1 METFFLIVFILVVA
15 ATATLAFWRQS
26 DNTADRAAMERL
38 VALQPSSPKRF
49 DLSLLEGLPEPAQRY
64 FRYTIQPGTPLYTVA
79 RISMTGK
86 FGMGNRE
93 SPDYMDMKA
102 SQVLA
107 MPQGFVWKMSA
118 SRGALRV
125 SGSDTERWT
134 RFWLMGLLPVA
145 RMGGDPD
152 HTRSAFGRYVAEA
165 IFWTPAALLP
175 GPGVDWKLVDV
186 NTARVIVR
194 HEGLQQAVDVV
205 VAEDGR
211 PLQVSF
217 DRWSNANPEKVH
229 RLQPFG
235 GYLSEFREFG
245 GFVLPTRVEAGNF
258 FATDDYFPFFIAAV
272 SDVEFPGH
280 DARKHPDER
289 PDARAR

>member
-1 METFFLIVFILVVA
+1 MKIFFLILLIVLV
-15 ATATLAFWRQS
+15 ATALALWFWRQTDHAS
-26 DNTADRAAMERL
+26 DHAAMARL
-38 VALQPSSPKRF
+38 AALQPPAPECF
-49 DLSLLEGLPEPAQRY
+49 DVSLLEGLPEPAQRY

-93 SPDYMDMKA
+93 SPDYMDMQA

-107 MPQGFVWKMSA
+107 MPEGFVWKMGA

-125 SGSDTERWT
+125 SGSDTEKWT

-145 RMGGDPD
+145 RMGGDAD
-152 HTRSAFGRYVAEA
+152 HTRSAFGRYVAESV
-165 IFWTPAALLP
+165 FWTPAALLP
-175 GPGVDWKLVDV
+175 GQGVKWELVDV

-194 HEGLQQAVDVV
+194 YNGMEQAVDVV

-211 PLQVSF
+211 PLQVNF
-217 DRWSNANPEKVH
+217 DRWTNANSEKVH

-235 GYLSEFREFG
+235 GYLSEFREFD
-245 GFVLPTRVEAGNF
+245 GFHLPTRVEAGNF
-258 FATDDYFPFFIAAV
+258 FATENYFPFFIASV
-272 SDVEFPGH
+272 TGIEFPKH
-280 DARKHPDER
+280 DALGHPE
-289 PDARAR
+289 

>member
-1 METFFLIVFILVVA
+1 MKTFFLILLILVVA
-15 ATATLAFWRQS
+15 TTVALWFWRQT
-26 DNTADRAAMERL
+26 DHTADRAAMASL
-38 VALQPSSPKRF
+38 MAMQPASPQRF

-64 FRYTIQPGTPLYTVA
+64 FQYTIRPGTLLYTVA
-79 RISMTGK
+79 RISMIGK

-93 SPDYMDMKA
+93 SPDYMEMKA
-102 SQVLA
+102 SQVLS
-107 MPQGFVWKMSA
+107 MPEGFIWKMSA
-118 SRGALRV
+118 SRGALRI

-145 RMGGDPD
+145 RTGGDPD

-165 IFWTPAALLP
+165 VFWTPAALLP
-175 GPGVDWKLVDV
+175 GPGVAWKLVDV

-194 HEGLQQAVDVV
+194 HEGMEQAVDVV

-217 DRWSNANPEKVH
+217 NRWSNANPEKTH

-235 GYLSEFREFG
+235 GYLSEFREFE
-245 GFVLPTRVEAGNF
+245 GFVLPTRVEAGNH
-258 FATDDYFPFFIAAV
+258 FATEEYFAFYIAEV
-272 SDVEFPGH
+272 TSVEFP
-280 DARKHPDER
+280 R
-289 PDARAR
+289 PD

>member
-1 METFFLIVFILVVA
+1 MKIFFLILLILVVA
-15 ATATLAFWRQS
+15 VTLALWFWRQ
-26 DNTADRAAMERL
+26 ADHNADQAAMVKL
-38 VALQPSSPKRF
+38 AALQPASPERF
-49 DLSLLEGLPEPAQRY
+49 DLSLLEGLPEPARRY

-79 RISMTGK
+79 RILMTGK

-93 SPDYMDMKA
+93 SPHYMDMQA
-102 SQVLA
+102 TQMLTV
-107 MPQGFVWKMSA
+107 PEGFIWKMSA

-125 SGSDTERWT
+125 SGSDTDHWT

-165 IFWTPAALLP
+165 VFWTPAALLP
-175 GPGVDWKLVDV
+175 GSGVAWQLVDV

-194 HEGLQQAVDVV
+194 HEGMEQAVDVV
-205 VAEDGR
+205 VADDGR

-217 DRWSNANPEKVH
+217 DRWTNANAEKVH

-235 GYLSEFREFG
+235 GYLSEFREFE
-245 GFVLPTRVEAGNF
+245 GFILPTRVEAGNF
-258 FATDDYFPFFIAAV
+258 FATDDYFPFFIGEI
-272 SDVEFPGH
+272 SNIEFP
-280 DARKHPDER
+280 
-289 PDARAR
+289 RASVTGSSD

>member
-1 METFFLIVFILVVA
+1 MKIFFLILLIVVVA
-15 ATATLAFWRQS
+15 AIVALWFWRQ
-26 DNTADRAAMERL
+26 ADHNADQAAMARL
-38 VALQPSSPKRF
+38 AALQPASPQPF
-49 DLSLLEGLPEPAQRY
+49 DLSLLEGLPEPARRY

-79 RISMTGK
+79 RISMTGQ
-86 FGMGNRE
+86 FGMGNRDA
-93 SPDYMDMKA
+93 PDYMDMQA
-102 SQVLA
+102 TQMLA
-107 MPQGFVWKMSA
+107 MPQGFIWKMSA
-118 SRGALRV
+118 SRSALRI
-125 SGSDTERWT
+125 SGSDTEQWT

-165 IFWTPAALLP
+165 VFWTPAALLP
-175 GPGVDWKLVDV
+175 GPGVAWKLVDV

-194 HEGLQQAVDVV
+194 HEGMEQAVDVV
-205 VAEDGR
+205 VADDGQ

-235 GYLSEFREFG
+235 GYLSEFQEFE

-258 FATDDYFPFFIAAV
+258 FATDDYFPFFIAEITG
-272 SDVEFPGH
+272 VEFL
-280 DARKHPDER
+280 R
-289 PDARAR
+289 PDLANQPE

>member
-1 METFFLIVFILVVA
+1 MKIFFLILLILLVA
-15 ATATLAFWRQS
+15 VTVALWFWRQA
-26 DNTADRAAMERL
+26 DHTADQSAMARL
-38 VALQPSSPKRF
+38 VALQPTAPERF
-49 DLSLLEGLPEPAQRY
+49 DLSLLEGLPEPARRY

-79 RISMTGK
+79 RISMNGK

-93 SPDYMDMKA
+93 SPDYMDMQA
-102 SQVLA
+102 TQVLA
-107 MPQGFVWKMSA
+107 VPEGFIWKMSA
-118 SRGALRV
+118 NRGRLQI
-125 SGSDTERWT
+125 SGSDTEQWT
-134 RFWLMGLLPVA
+134 RFWLMGLFPVA

-165 IFWTPAALLP
+165 VFWTPAALLP
-175 GPGVDWKLVDV
+175 GPGVAWKLVDI

-194 HEGLQQAVDVV
+194 HDGIEQAVDVV

-217 DRWSNANPEKVH
+217 DRWSNANAEKVH

-235 GYLSEFREFG
+235 GYLSEFREFD

-258 FATDDYFPFFIAAV
+258 FATDDYFPFFVAEISA
-272 SDVEFPGH
+272 VEFPKP
-280 DARKHPDER
+280 DVPEHPE
-289 PDARAR
+289 

>member
-1 METFFLIVFILVVA
+1 MKIFFLILLIVLV
-15 ATATLAFWRQS
+15 ATALALWFWRQTDHAS
-26 DNTADRAAMERL
+26 DHAAMARL
-38 VALQPSSPKRF
+38 AALQPTAPECF
-49 DLSLLEGLPEPAQRY
+49 DVSLLEGLPEPAQRY

-93 SPDYMDMKA
+93 SPDYMDMQA

-107 MPQGFVWKMSA
+107 MPEGFVWKMGA

-125 SGSDTERWT
+125 SGSDTEKWT

-145 RMGGDPD
+145 RMGGDAD
-152 HTRSAFGRYVAEA
+152 HTRSAFGRYVAESV
-165 IFWTPAALLP
+165 FWTPAALLP
-175 GPGVDWKLVDV
+175 GQGVNWELVDV

-194 HEGLQQAVDVV
+194 HNGMEQAVDVV

-211 PLQVSF
+211 PLQVNF
-217 DRWSNANPEKVH
+217 DRWTNANSGKVH

-235 GYLSEFREFG
+235 GYLSEFREFD
-245 GFVLPTRVEAGNF
+245 GFRLPTRVEAGNF
-258 FATDDYFPFFIAAV
+258 FATENYYPFFIASV
-272 SDVEFPGH
+272 TDIEFPKH
-280 DARKHPDER
+280 DAIGHPE
-289 PDARAR
+289 